1 MKSPRPS
8 SLQRRTLL
16 ISLISLPASAL
27 LPGCGSM
34 RVLGLG
40 REKDPN
46 PPTELSKTPPQGVA
60 IRTLWTTRI
69 GKGQAG
75 RSLSLRPAVVGN
87 RVYAADHSG
96 MLVALNAADG
106 RPIWERKTRI
116 PFSGGPDVVGDQM
129 AVGASNG
136 QVLLASTRDG
146 AQRWLTQLGSE
157 VLSVPRIIGDLV
169 VVHTVDDSVYGLKL
183 SDGQERWRFGLQ
195 APTLTLRGA
204 SSPTPGPSG
213 ILVGLS
219 NGRLVYLDPAQGAP
233 IWETLVSPPSGR
245 TELER
250 IADIDTDPVLMG
262 DQVFVAS
269 FNGDLAAVDLL
280 SGAVLWRRELSSHAG
295 LAATP
300 EALYITDS
308 EDQIWAAEVSDG
320 AGRWRQ
326 DELRYRRLT
335 APVVV
340 GNAIAVGDLEGYV
353 HWVARSDGR
362 LLGRERVAKAAVAST
377 PVVAGQ
383 TLYLQLDNGVV
394 AAVRAGGAVSRPS
407 ADAEAASATSTASEL
422 D

>member
-1 MKSPRPS
+1 
-8 SLQRRTLL
+8 LL
-16 ISLISLPASAL
+16 VALASGAL
-27 LPGCGSM
+27 LPGCGGM

-40 REKDPN
+40 RDKDPN
-46 PPTELSKTPPQGVA
+46 PPTELSKTAPQQVA
-60 IRTLWTTRI
+60 IRTLWSTRI
-69 GKGQAG
+69 GKGQDG
-75 RSLSLRPAVVGN
+75 RALSLRPAVAGN

-96 MLVALNAADG
+96 ILVALNAADG
-106 RPIWERKTRI
+106 RPLWERKTRI

-136 QVLLASTRDG
+136 EVLLVSTRDG
-146 AQRWLTQLGSE
+146 AQRWRTQLGSE

-169 VVHTVDDSVYGLKL
+169 VVHTIDDSVYGLEL

-195 APTLTLRGA
+195 APALTLRGA
-204 SSPTPGPSG
+204 STPTPGPDG

-219 NGRLVYLDPAQGAP
+219 NGRLIYLDPEQGVP
-233 IWETLVSPPSGR
+233 IWEALVSPPSGR

-250 IADIDTDPVLMG
+250 IADIDTDPVVVG
-262 DQVFVAS
+262 DQVYVAS
-269 FNGDLAAVDLL
+269 FNGDLAAVDLI
-280 SGAVLWRRELSSHAG
+280 SGAVLWRRELSAHAG

-308 EDQIWAAEVSDG
+308 EDQIWAADSADG

-326 DELRYRRLT
+326 DQLRYRRLT

-340 GNAIAVGDLEGYV
+340 GNALVVGDLEGYV

-362 LLGRERVAKAAVAST
+362 LLGRERIAKAAVAST

-383 TLYLQLDNGVV
+383 TLYLQLDNGIV
-394 AAVRAGGAVSRPS
+394 AAVRASGAGSSGLSGEAQAPS
-407 ADAEAASATSTASEL
+407 PASAASEL